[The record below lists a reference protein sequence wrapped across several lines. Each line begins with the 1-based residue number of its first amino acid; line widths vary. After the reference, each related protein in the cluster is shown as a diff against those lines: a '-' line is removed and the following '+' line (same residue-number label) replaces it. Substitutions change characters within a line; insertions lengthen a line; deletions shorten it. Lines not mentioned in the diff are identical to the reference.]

1 MQKSVIFVK
10 KINML
15 YLKINKNIVMIE
27 IIAIIQGN
35 IEVLH
40 IVCLKFSLL
49 KKIPIVLNNES
60 NYSYHLIIK
69 ELEEQFKKKFTC
81 LGENTE
87 SA

>member
-1 MQKSVIFVK
+1 
-10 KINML
+10 
-15 YLKINKNIVMIE
+15 MIQ
-27 IIAIIQGN
+27 IIAIIQGT
-35 IEVLH
+35 IEVLR
-40 IVCLKFSLL
+40 IVYLKFSLL

-87 SA
+87 NA

>member
-1 MQKSVIFVK
+1 
-10 KINML
+10 
-15 YLKINKNIVMIE
+15 MIE

-49 KKIPIVLNNES
+49 KKISIVLNNES

>member
-1 MQKSVIFVK
+1 
-10 KINML
+10 
-15 YLKINKNIVMIE
+15 MIE

>member
-1 MQKSVIFVK
+1 
-10 KINML
+10 
-15 YLKINKNIVMIE
+15 MIE
-27 IIAIIQGN
+27 IIAIIHGN